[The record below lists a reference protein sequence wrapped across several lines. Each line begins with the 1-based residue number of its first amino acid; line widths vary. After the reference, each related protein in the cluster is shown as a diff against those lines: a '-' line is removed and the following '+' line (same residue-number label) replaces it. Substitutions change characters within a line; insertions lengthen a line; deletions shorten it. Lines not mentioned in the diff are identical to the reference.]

1 MQRVL
6 VIGGSGAVGGF
17 LLRRLGAAGQPV
29 LALSRQQQLPRDGVQ
44 WLRAGLAPDLAVPA
58 IDAVICAGPLDAFV
72 DWLCAA
78 APPGLQQVVALSSM
92 SAASKQASVDAAE
105 RELAARLAACEQR
118 LAQHCEAHG
127 VAWTVLRP
135 TLIYGAGVDRS
146 LSPLAR
152 QAQRYGVFPRIAAAR
167 GLRQPVH
174 ADDVAAA
181 CVAALA
187 GAGAGQRFELGGGE
201 RLSYA
206 QMLERVRAGLGRR
219 TLPLPLPIYLLRRI
233 ARLSGRGAGMVQRL
247 TQDLLAD
254 NALAEAL
261 LGYRPRLFRPGPE
274 CWTPA
279 SPERDGVQ

>member
-17 LLRRLGAAGQPV
+17 LLQRLGAAGQSV
-29 LALSRQQQLPRDGVQ
+29 LALSRQPQLPRAGVQ

-58 IDAVICAGPLDAFV
+58 IDALICAGPLDAFV

-78 APPGLQQVVALSSM
+78 ALPGLQRVIALSSM
-92 SAASKQASVDAAE
+92 SAASKQTSVDAAE

-118 LAQHCEAHG
+118 LAQHCQVHD

-152 QAQRYGVFPRIAAAR
+152 QAQRYGVFPRIAGAR

-187 GAGAGQRFELGGGE
+187 GAGAGQLFELGGGE

-254 NALAEAL
+254 NAPAEAV
-261 LGYRPRLFRPGPE
+261 LGYRPRPFQPGPE
-274 CWTPA
+274 CWA
-279 SPERDGVQ
+279 AVSPGT